1 MKDDYEKKDVSGIDN
16 PEVGHEKRDVNVR
29 IILGFGASLVVAAIV
44 IHLFIAVLYNF
55 FGHLE
60 TTAYPREF
68 PAVQTSEIRLPPA
81 PRLQDKP
88 REDLKALRAHE
99 DELLNGYTWINRQT
113 GGVRIPI
120 WQAMDQVM
128 QQGFPV
134 AQQPAQPEPGLPSA
148 SSSGRVSEPSIKR

>member
-1 MKDDYEKKDVSGIDN
+1 MKDDYEKQDVSGVDN

-29 IILGFGASLVVAAIV
+29 IIVGFGASLVVAAIL
-44 IHLFIAVLYNF
+44 IHLFIAVLFNF

-68 PAVQTSEIRLPPA
+68 PAVQTSEVRLPPS

-99 DELLNGYTWINRQT
+99 DELLNTYTWINRQA

-134 AQQPAQPEPGLPSA
+134 APQPSQDTPTLPSS
-148 SSSGRVSEPSIKR
+148 SSSGRVFEPSIKR